1 MGCDS
6 SGEMEGGQVSRIRE
20 VVPAVG
26 VFNFPSTDS
35 GILRKFSAGFGSRGG
50 NQAASILHPN
60 RHMKTQVK
68 ELSRFTFADITAIY
82 HLDGETGRVQLQLVP
97 KSLAR
102 KIPKHREFLDRD
114 DPALRAHKL
123 LAAWE
128 LDSLVQLRLADD
140 PGVVHFGNGR
150 TMRNSEATLGLKYL
164 SQHATEHG
172 VVTVM
177 ESPRGFQCEH
187 LLKWSQGE
195 RALRMSTKFINQSQG
210 PLTLEMLASFSL
222 GGVTPFA
229 SDEAANRLRLHRARC
244 YWSGEGKIE
253 SIPLEQLHLEPSWTA
268 YGVRSERFG
277 QVGSMPTRGFF
288 PFAALED
295 TGAGVTW
302 AAQIAWNG
310 SWQMEVYRRD
320 DFVQLSGGLADREF
334 GHWWKTVPAGD
345 SFTTPEALV
354 TVVLGSLDAACERL
368 TASHR
373 FSAPPVEDALPI
385 IFNEWCTT
393 WGHPDHDNVIALA
406 DRLAGSA
413 VKYLVIDDGWAER
426 PTERMQENGDWI
438 VASKKFPLGL
448 RATCDAIRE
457 RGLIPG
463 IWFEFEV
470 ANKGS
475 QAWNETSHQL
485 HRDGRVLDV
494 GSRRFWDFRDPWVH
508 EFLAERVIGLL
519 RDAGMGY
526 MKVDYNETIGLGA
539 DGAESLG
546 EGLRQHLEGVR
557 AFFQRIRKELPDLV
571 IEICSSG
578 GMRLEPSMLELGSM
592 FSFSDAHETRDIPLI
607 ACDVQRLVPAR
618 ANQIWAVLRPGDD
631 FQRLTYSLA
640 CTFLGR
646 MCLSGDVNNLSEEQW
661 AIALAAQQL
670 YQQVAPIIADGV
682 SHRSGPL
689 QTSYARARGHQAVLR
704 VARNGKQALAV
715 VHTFAEAPAK
725 AISIPLPEGNWSIA
739 SLLQAGKK
747 SPVIRGG
754 CLILPVMKDYD
765 GFVVHLK
772 RGPRQSKS

>member
-1 MGCDS
+1 MKP
-6 SGEMEGGQVSRIRE
+6 QV
-20 VVPAVG
+20 
-26 VFNFPSTDS
+26 T
-35 GILRKFSAGFGSRGG
+35 
-50 NQAASILHPN
+50 
-60 RHMKTQVK
+60 

-82 HLDGETGRVQLQLVP
+82 HIDGGTGRVQLQLVP
-97 KSLAR
+97 KSLVR
-102 KIPKHREFLDRD
+102 KIAKHREFLDPTN
-114 DPALRAHKL
+114 PALQAHDPKP
-123 LAAWE
+123 AWE
-128 LDSLVQLRLADD
+128 LDSLVQVRLADD
-140 PGVVHFGNGR
+140 PGVVQYAGGR
-150 TMRNSEATLGLKYL
+150 SMRNSAATLGLKYL
-164 SQHATEHG
+164 SQRATENK

-177 ESPRGFQCEH
+177 KNPRGFRCEH
-187 LLKWSQGE
+187 IVEWVTGE
-195 RALRMSTKFINQSQG
+195 RAVRISTKFINSSKA

-229 SDEAANRLRLHRARC
+229 TDDAPDRLYLHRARS
-244 YWSGEGKIE
+244 YWSAEGKIE
-253 SIPLEQLHLEPSWTA
+253 SIPLEQLHMEPSWAA

-295 TGAGVTW
+295 AVAGVTW
-302 AAQIAWNG
+302 AAQLAWNG
-310 SWQMEVYRRD
+310 SWQIEAYRFD

-334 GHWWKTVPAGD
+334 GHWSKSVPPGG
-345 SFTTPEALV
+345 SFTTPEAIV
-354 TVVLGSLDAACERL
+354 TVVHGALDDACQRL

-373 FSAPPVEDALPI
+373 FSAPSMEEKLPI

-406 DRLAGSA
+406 DRLAGSG

-438 VASKKFPLGL
+438 VASKKFPQGL

-470 ANKGS
+470 SNKGS
-475 QAWNETSHQL
+475 KAWNEISHQL

-508 EFLAERVIGLL
+508 DFLAERVIGLL
-519 RDAGMGY
+519 RETGMGY

-557 AFFQRIRKELPDLV
+557 AFFKRIRKELPDIV

-578 GMRLEPSMLELGSM
+578 GMRLEPSMLELASM

-607 ACDVQRLVPAR
+607 ACNVQRLVPAR
-618 ANQIWAVLRPGDD
+618 ANQIWAVLRPTDD
-631 FQRLTYSLA
+631 EQRLVYSLT

-646 MCLSGDVNNLSEEQW
+646 MCLSGDVSNLSGKQW
-661 AIALAAQQL
+661 ETALAAQRL

-682 SHRSGPL
+682 FHRSGPV
-689 QTSYARARGHQAVLR
+689 QTNSARAREHQAVLR

-725 AISIPLPEGNWSIA
+725 PISIPLPQGNWTIA
-739 SLLQAGKK
+739 GSLHAGKK

-754 CLILPVMKDYD
+754 KLMLPKMKDHEGY
-765 GFVVHLK
+765 VVHLVSAPK
-772 RGPRQSKS
+772 PSKP